1 MNFVHTLWTKP
12 LLNSNKSDKEI
23 IDSIRTTLLDYTLSM
38 RLVQA
43 FGHTITL
50 YTDTNGFEI
59 LKPLPYDNVV
69 IVKIPEDED
78 IRFAAQIKFKALQ
91 LGNLDDFIIDGD
103 ILLQKEDIYDKLEN
117 LIKTNDCLYSVVENI
132 GQIDSIHPGYKKMI
146 DTINNSNILNGYKY
160 TDNKVSY
167 PNTSILFIQNPDL
180 RKSYIDQYNYHRS
193 ILQGKDFGGIWP
205 DIWIE
210 QYFLQ
215 KTLDLNKE
223 YKHRPVIYNF
233 EVSNEPSVIGFT
245 HLATLKKKVNLAIAA
260 KLFVL
265 DQKLFNM
272 INQHME
278 YLSKK
283 YVH

>member
-12 LLNSNKSDKEI
+12 LLNNNKSDKEI
-23 IDSIRTTLLDYTLSM
+23 VDSIRITLLDYTYSM

-50 YTDTNGFEI
+50 YTDMNGLEI
-59 LKPLPYDNVV
+59 LEPLPYDNIV
-69 IVKIPEDED
+69 IVKISDNEDT
-78 IRFAAQIKFKALQ
+78 RFAAQIKFKALQ
-91 LGNLDDFIIDGD
+91 LGNLEDFIIDGD
-103 ILLQKEDIYDKLEN
+103 ILLQKKAIYDKLED
-117 LIKTNDCLYSVVENI
+117 LRKANDCLYSVVENI
-132 GQIDSIHPGYKKMI
+132 GQIDSINSGYKKMI
-146 DTINNSNILNGYKY
+146 DTINSSNILNGYKY

-167 PNTSILFIQNPDL
+167 PNTSILFIQNPNL
-180 RKSYIDQYNYHRS
+180 RELYINQYNYHRS

-223 YKHRPVIYNF
+223 YNHRPVIYNF
-233 EVSNEPSVIGFT
+233 EVSDEPSAIGFT
-245 HLATLKKKVNLAIAA
+245 HLAALKKKMNLVIAA
-260 KLFVL
+260 KLFVS
-265 DQKLFNM
+265 DQKLFNI

>member
-12 LLNSNKSDKEI
+12 LLNSNKSNKEV

-50 YTDTNGFEI
+50 YTDMNGLEI
-59 LKPLPYDNVV
+59 LEPLPYDNIV
-69 IVKIPEDED
+69 IVKISDDED

-91 LGNLDDFIIDGD
+91 LCNLEDFIIDGD
-103 ILLQKEDIYDKLEN
+103 ILLQKKGIYDRLLE
-117 LIKTNDCLYSVVENI
+117 LSKVNDCLYSIIENLGPI
-132 GQIDSIHPGYKKMI
+132 EKANPGYSILI
-146 DTINNSNILNGYKY
+146 DGINNSNLLPGYIY
-160 TDNKVSY
+160 DDTDVIY
-167 PNTSILFIQNPDL
+167 PNTSILFIKDSNL
-180 RKSYIDQYNYHRS
+180 RKEYINQYYYHKG
-193 ILQGKDFGGIWP
+193 ILKNKQLGNLWP
-205 DIWIE
+205 DFIVE

-215 KTLDLNKE
+215 KTLDKKDI
-223 YKHRPVIYNF
+223 YTHRPIVYNY
-233 EVSNEPSVIGFT
+233 EQSNEQNELGFA
-245 HLATLKKKVNLAIAA
+245 HLGGSKKQANLLIAMG
-260 KLFVL
+260 LFKL
-265 DQKLFNM
+265 DQKLFNI

>member
-12 LLNSNKSDKEI
+12 LLNSNKSSKEV
-23 IDSIRTTLLDYTLSM
+23 IDSIRTTLLDYAYSM
-38 RLVQA
+38 RLVQV

-50 YTDTNGFEI
+50 YTDMNGLEI
-59 LKPLPYDNVV
+59 LEPLPYDNIV
-69 IVKIPEDED
+69 IVKISDDED
-78 IRFAAQIKFKALQ
+78 IKFAAQIKFKALQ
-91 LGNLDDFIIDGD
+91 LGNFDDLIIDGD
-103 ILLQKEDIYDKLEN
+103 ILLQKKAIYDKLED
-117 LIKTNDCLYSVVENI
+117 LMKTNDCLYSVVENI
-132 GQIDSIHPGYKKMI
+132 GQVDSINSGYKKMI
-146 DTINNSNILNGYKY
+146 DTINSSNILNGYKY

-167 PNTSILFIQNPDL
+167 PNTSILFIQNSDL
-180 RKSYIDQYNYHRS
+180 RQLYINQYNYHRS

-215 KTLDLNKE
+215 KTLDLNKQ

-233 EVSNEPSVIGFT
+233 EISDEPNAIGLT
-245 HLATLKKKVNLAIAA
+245 HLATLKKKMNLAIAA

-265 DQKLFNM
+265 DQKLFNT